1 MSTVGY
7 GDIVATTHKERI
19 YVILCTFIA
28 CGINYFF
35 IFLGIKIIYIKIII
49 KKCFFKFLI

>member
-7 GDIVATTHKERI
+7 GDIIAVSHKERI

-28 CGINYFF
+28 CGVFAFTVNTIG
-35 IFLGIKIIYIKIII
+35 GIV
-49 KKCFFKFLI
+49 